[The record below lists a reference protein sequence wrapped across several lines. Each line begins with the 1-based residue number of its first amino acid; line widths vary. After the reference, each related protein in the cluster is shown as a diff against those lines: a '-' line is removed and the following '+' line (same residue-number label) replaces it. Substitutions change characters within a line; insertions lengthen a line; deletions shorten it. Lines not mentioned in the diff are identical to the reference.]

1 MNKKRFAE
9 ITRRNARE
17 VMKQARRELSPDA
30 PEPLAGVALS
40 NEQARSIREL
50 VEARYAH
57 EPIAT
62 PYGKLPIRDLVRGLE
77 PPRPIRNPV
86 VYWASRTAEAD
97 KVCPF
102 GRNRLAGKPA

>member
-1 MNKKRFAE
+1 MNGFAE
-9 ITRRNARE
+9 ITRRNAHE

-57 EPIAT
+57 EPIST
-62 PYGKLPIRDLVRGLE
+62 PYGRAAD
-77 PPRPIRNPV
+77 PRSCAR
-86 VYWASRTAEAD
+86 A
-97 KVCPF
+97 
-102 GRNRLAGKPA
+102 